1 MKASNA
7 SPEAGTERSAP
18 PQRSS
23 PPLTGLHFAV
33 GIHGLQSTGAVE
45 VVLPS
50 ARIVA
55 GGRSARRVEFTP
67 LTVRRGLSDNTE
79 WYDWWNDARRLTR
92 PPRRLVTIS
101 VRHPSGTEGV
111 RWFFRD
117 SVPVAYALSPLN
129 ALTETTLIE
138 SLELRVGNFELFRRQ

>member
-1 MKASNA
+1 MKASSA
-7 SPEAGTERSAP
+7 SAKARAERAAAP
-18 PQRSS
+18 RPGSS
-23 PPLTGLHFAV
+23 PLTSLYFIV
-33 GIHGLQSTGAVE
+33 GVEGLQSTGAME

-50 ARIVA
+50 ARIVTGSRA
-55 GGRSARRVEFTP
+55 ARRVDFTP
-67 LTVRRGLSDNTE
+67 LTVRRGLTDNTE
-79 WYDWWNDARRLTR
+79 WYDWWNNARRLAR

-101 VRHPSGTEGV
+101 VRRPSGAEGV

-129 ALTETTLIE
+129 ALVETTLVE